1 MITIIR
7 RTRLARLAARAE
19 AYAQAYQQAQASDTR
34 RRRLLVACATY
45 RAESANLRALHYE
58 QARRI
63 RHLETQLD
71 HALGVDSPA
80 VDAGS
85 NWQQRRADKP
95 YRPTSTAVSGA

>member
-19 AYAQAYQQAQASDTR
+19 AYAHAYQHAQSIDTR

-45 RAESANLRALHYE
+45 RAESANLRSLHRE

-63 RHLETQLD
+63 RHLEAQLD
-71 HALGVDSPA
+71 HALGTDSPA

-85 NWQQRRADKP
+85 NWQQRRTDKP
-95 YRPTSTAVSGA
+95 RPRAEATK